1 MTRLRTTQA
10 CDLLDVTFDVG
21 PDLISTNTVEVTVL
35 NKTVMEAREEID
47 GYLASLSYDIDEHS
61 IVLKPDHVDGTDMP
75 RPTTTRPR
83 TGRARWPA
91 PLRTPRRTRIAA
103 AICAPCGA
111 TSPRRSLPMR

>member
-61 IVLKPDHVDGTDMP
+61 IVLKPDHVDGADMP
-75 RPTTTRPR
+75 
-83 TGRARWPA
+83 AV
-91 PLRTPRRTRIAA
+91 
-103 AICAPCGA
+103 AITIMTEGV
-111 TSPRRSLPMR
+111 